1 MIVDDFEAMS
11 EISDRM
17 ATPTTMIERARRSE
31 GTETANV
38 TSQVYKKKSVSERR
52 EKERNTQSVRT
63 THLRRHHS
71 PTP

>member
-38 TSQVYKKKSVSERR
+38 TSQVYF
-52 EKERNTQSVRT
+52 
-63 THLRRHHS
+63 
-71 PTP
+71 